1 MFVDWNCHMTLK
13 WNENNKMNS
22 KRVRNNPETLLRIK
36 VGQWEYSSKRHNTN
50 VGAHEEIL
58 KLEGK

>member
-1 MFVDWNCHMTLK
+1 MTLK

>member
-1 MFVDWNCHMTLK
+1 MTLK

-36 VGQWEYSSKRHNTN
+36 VGQWEYSSKRHNAN